1 METSINNIGSEKTTR
16 GEFGLKSFLNKRKP
30 QSLLS
35 WVNDFS
41 LFIQDL
47 KRNKEHSYF
56 RLITSAPGRKVIVM
70 AEDSNVEHKMLLFAS
85 NNYLGLGNNSY
96 IKKKVKEAID
106 IYGTGLGGPPILNG
120 YTQLM
125 KELEQRVAQLKQ
137 QEDCMI
143 FSAGYNA
150 NLGFVSALVKSNDFV
165 IYDELSHASLY
176 DAMKMSNAKGISFKH
191 NDVDDLERK
200 LAEYSPTIKGTI
212 FVCIEGIYSMD
223 GDISPLS
230 QMVPLIKKYGAISML
245 DDAHGLGIL
254 GLDGS
259 GTAEHFEVS
268 KEIDISMGT
277 FSKSLAGTGGF
288 LTSRKEIINYM
299 RYFAR
304 PYMFSASL
312 PPMSLAAILAGLDV
326 IETQPQLR
334 EQLYENIKYAQEIL
348 SPYNI
353 VAKDV
358 TPILALL
365 VPEWMDIRK
374 ANSIIHERGIFL
386 NAIEYP
392 AVPKNKQRFRISL
405 MAQHTKEDI
414 NELAKVLADVWAD
427 QRVKIEL
434 NKNNSTE
441 L

>member
-1 METSINNIGSEKTTR
+1 MGTSIKNIRPEKTTR
-16 GEFGLKSFLNKRKP
+16 GEFGLKNFLNKRKP

-35 WVNDFS
+35 WVKDFS

-47 KRNKEHSYF
+47 KSNKEHSYF

-70 AEDSNVEHKMLLFAS
+70 DEDSNEEHKMLLFAS
-85 NNYLGLGNNSY
+85 NNYLGLGNNSH

-106 IYGTGLGGPPILNG
+106 TYGTGLGGPPILNG

-125 KELEQRVAQLKQ
+125 KELEQRVAQLKR

-143 FSAGYNA
+143 FSSGYNA
-150 NLGFVSALVKSNDFV
+150 NLGFVTALVKCNDLV

-176 DAMKMSNAKGISFKH
+176 DALKLNNATGISFKH

-200 LAEYSPTIKGTI
+200 LAEYSTTIKGTI
-212 FVCIEGIYSMD
+212 FVCFEGIYSMD

-230 QMVPLIKKYGAISML
+230 QIIPIIKKFGAISVL
-245 DDAHGLGIL
+245 DDAHGLGVL
-254 GLDGS
+254 GIDGS
-259 GTAEHFEVS
+259 GTAEHFKVS

-288 LTSRKEIINYM
+288 LAGRKEIINYM

-312 PPMSLAAILAGLDV
+312 PPMTLAAILAGLDV
-326 IETQPQLR
+326 IKTKPQLR
-334 EQLYENIKYAQEIL
+334 GQLCENIKYAQEIL

-353 VAKDV
+353 VSKDI
-358 TPILALL
+358 TPIIALL

-374 ANSIIHERGIFL
+374 ANSIIHEYGIFL

-392 AVPKNKQRFRISL
+392 AVPKHKQRFRISL
-405 MAQHTKEDI
+405 MAQHTKADI
-414 NELAKVLADVWAD
+414 NKLAKVLADVWAD
-427 QRVKIEL
+427 QRVKVEFH
-434 NKNNSTE
+434 NNSAE

>member
-1 METSINNIGSEKTTR
+1 MGTTIKNTILEKTYS
-16 GEFGLKSFLNKRKP
+16 GKLGLKRFLKKRKS
-30 QSLLS
+30 QTLLS

-47 KRNKEHSYF
+47 KRNKEHSFF
-56 RLITSAPGRKVIVM
+56 RLITSAPGRKVTVLD
-70 AEDSNVEHKMLLFAS
+70 EDSNEGHKMLLFAS

-96 IKKKVKEAID
+96 IKKEVKEAID
-106 IYGTGLGGPPILNG
+106 TYGTGLGGPAILNG

-125 KELEQRVAQLKQ
+125 KELEQRMAQLKR
-137 QEDCMI
+137 QEDCII

-150 NLGFVSALVKSNDFV
+150 NLGFVSALVKSNDLV
-165 IYDELSHASLY
+165 IYDKLSHASLY
-176 DAMKMSNAKGISFKH
+176 DALKLSNAKGISFKH

-200 LAEYSPTIKGTI
+200 LAKYSITTKGTL
-212 FVCIEGIYSMD
+212 FVCMEGVYSMD

-230 QMVPLIKKYGAISML
+230 QMIPIIKKYGAISML
-245 DDAHGLGIL
+245 DDAHGMGVL
-254 GLDGS
+254 GLNGS
-259 GTAEHFEVS
+259 GTAEHYGVS

-288 LTSRKEIINYM
+288 LAARKEIINYL

-312 PPMSLAAILAGLDV
+312 PPMALAAILAGLDV
-326 IETQPQLR
+326 IETKPQLR
-334 EQLYENIKYAQEIL
+334 EQLCENIKYAQETL
-348 SPYNI
+348 SMFNI
-353 VAKDV
+353 ASKDV
-358 TPILALL
+358 TPIIALL

-414 NELAKVLADVWAD
+414 NELVKVLTDVWAD
-427 QRVKIEL
+427 ERVKIEL
-434 NKNNSTE
+434 NKNYTE